1 VCPNCASRALRVAG
15 ARVWSIGA
23 FAHSR
28 WRVLLTWA
36 QTGPRSSIPE
46 RRAAAAAA
54 REIMN
59 ALVHR
64 ETCKLCNLVFSIR
77 ISRCAAKLC
86 SDVIVRDSLD
96 DRFHSAAVTELRRA
110 PNGLDSSIWCAE
122 TSARPSGKV

>member
-1 VCPNCASRALRVAG
+1 
-15 ARVWSIGA
+15 
-23 FAHSR
+23 
-28 WRVLLTWA
+28 
-36 QTGPRSSIPE
+36 
-46 RRAAAAAA
+46 
-54 REIMN
+54 MN

-96 DRFHSAAVTELRRA
+96 DRFHSAAATELRRA

-122 TSARPSGKV
+122 TDAMRLAQDPAEKCDFLAEWL